1 MHKVA
6 PEAKW
11 TTRAANP
18 NEGNTSISEEYARAA
33 DYHYLPIWKRALF
46 KIKVRAALQIIGE
59 ELMVFGTSNELAGK
73 STDKDNIEEFLRRK
87 EKRRES
93 LRAMTT
99 SSSESAETKRWLLHP
114 DTAFK
119 KVWNSLLALLLTYT
133 ALIMPYRLAF
143 SEQVFWD
150 GWTALDI
157 AIDGV
162 FLIDIGINFFSM
174 YMKADG
180 TLETNHRRIIY
191 GYVTRWFI
199 VDLASSFP
207 ITLVDYYTGTDS
219 KPRGK
224 YNSMVRLARL
234 PRLYKLLRI
243 MRILKVLKHYSNS
256 PVFVSLQD
264 CLQVNSRLWKL
275 VKFLL
280 SVLLCVHIFGCL
292 WYFSA
297 RLVDFDVTCWVVRTE
312 SQDSSDLHKYLLS
325 IYWAITTAATVG
337 YGDIVPF
344 TNMEILL
351 AVSWMVVG
359 VGFYSY
365 TVGSLSSFLTSID
378 TRDSVLAMKLA
389 AVTEFSKETGISQ
402 DIRNKLR
409 EAVKYNAFRMGN
421 VWSDKHSLFTE
432 LPKALKYEVVWSVYE
447 GAVKDFAV
455 FSFFDSSFVAAL
467 VPLLLPLHIGDGEYV
482 YQAGDYPDEVFFIL
496 YGRINF
502 VLQPS
507 EIAYKSFLRGSYIGE
522 IEIFQKVNRLNSA
535 LCYGIGELLVLSK
548 ADLFRVLAD
557 FPAEKKEFRRLAFER
572 ASRNKQAYLETL
584 ELLKMKA
591 ALGSLNVLAGK
602 DRILSVENELD
613 SDVPIADQFKFRLKA
628 LQEEVKSHIS
638 GLLELGETV
647 LKAQEILRELLE
659 ATDRPPFVELAD
671 RTVQEASTEEE
682 GAGN

>member
-1 MHKVA
+1 
-6 PEAKW
+6 
-11 TTRAANP
+11 
-18 NEGNTSISEEYARAA
+18 
-33 DYHYLPIWKRALF
+33 
-46 KIKVRAALQIIGE
+46 
-59 ELMVFGTSNELAGK
+59 
-73 STDKDNIEEFLRRK
+73 
-87 EKRRES
+87 
-93 LRAMTT
+93 
-99 SSSESAETKRWLLHP
+99 
-114 DTAFK
+114 
-119 KVWNSLLALLLTYT
+119 
-133 ALIMPYRLAF
+133 
-143 SEQVFWD
+143 
-150 GWTALDI
+150 
-157 AIDGV
+157 
-162 FLIDIGINFFSM
+162 
-174 YMKADG
+174 
-180 TLETNHRRIIY
+180 
-191 GYVTRWFI
+191 
-199 VDLASSFP
+199 
-207 ITLVDYYTGTDS
+207 
-219 KPRGK
+219 
-224 YNSMVRLARL
+224 
-234 PRLYKLLRI
+234 
-243 MRILKVLKHYSNS
+243 
-256 PVFVSLQD
+256 
-264 CLQVNSRLWKL
+264 
-275 VKFLL
+275 
-280 SVLLCVHIFGCL
+280 
-292 WYFSA
+292 
-297 RLVDFDVTCWVVRTE
+297 VDFDVTCWVVRTE

-344 TNMEILL
+344 SNMEILL

-591 ALGSLNVLAGK
+591 ALGSLNILAGK

-659 ATDRPPFVELAD
+659 VTDRSPFVELAD

>member
-1 MHKVA
+1 
-6 PEAKW
+6 
-11 TTRAANP
+11 
-18 NEGNTSISEEYARAA
+18 
-33 DYHYLPIWKRALF
+33 
-46 KIKVRAALQIIGE
+46 
-59 ELMVFGTSNELAGK
+59 
-73 STDKDNIEEFLRRK
+73 
-87 EKRRES
+87 
-93 LRAMTT
+93 
-99 SSSESAETKRWLLHP
+99 
-114 DTAFK
+114 
-119 KVWNSLLALLLTYT
+119 
-133 ALIMPYRLAF
+133 
-143 SEQVFWD
+143 
-150 GWTALDI
+150 
-157 AIDGV
+157 
-162 FLIDIGINFFSM
+162 
-174 YMKADG
+174 
-180 TLETNHRRIIY
+180 
-191 GYVTRWFI
+191 
-199 VDLASSFP
+199 
-207 ITLVDYYTGTDS
+207 
-219 KPRGK
+219 
-224 YNSMVRLARL
+224 
-234 PRLYKLLRI
+234 
-243 MRILKVLKHYSNS
+243 
-256 PVFVSLQD
+256 
-264 CLQVNSRLWKL
+264 
-275 VKFLL
+275 
-280 SVLLCVHIFGCL
+280 
-292 WYFSA
+292 
-297 RLVDFDVTCWVVRTE
+297 
-312 SQDSSDLHKYLLS
+312 
-325 IYWAITTAATVG
+325 
-337 YGDIVPF
+337 
-344 TNMEILL
+344 
-351 AVSWMVVG
+351 
-359 VGFYSY
+359 
-365 TVGSLSSFLTSID
+365 
-378 TRDSVLAMKLA
+378 MKLA

-591 ALGSLNVLAGK
+591 ALGSLNILAGK

-659 ATDRPPFVELAD
+659 VTDRSPFVELAD